1 VDTPT
6 SRLRDVNQLLIDH
19 PWVAAY
25 RFSRQRTTKNSIYI
39 RVHLSF
45 LDGSMLYFT
54 EYGEVDIGGTLQ
66 TVTYTY
72 QWMTAAN
79 RLLLRWDNAPHY
91 PHLAGFPHHL
101 HAGDDKN
108 IVSSEPMTLVKVL
121 DVITAKLVA
130 ASRSTQDPQV

>member
-1 VDTPT
+1 MDTPT

-19 PWVAAY
+19 PWVASY

-39 RVHLSF
+39 RVHLSL
-45 LDGSMLYFT
+45 LDGSTLQFT
-54 EYGEVDIGGTLQ
+54 EYGEVDVAGALQ

-72 QWMTAAN
+72 QWMTADN
-79 RLLLRWDNAPHY
+79 SLLLRWDNAPHY

-101 HAGDDKN
+101 HAGDDKT

-121 DVITAKLVA
+121 NVIAAKLAA
-130 ASRSTQDPQV
+130 ASQSIQDPQV